1 LRGIREFMKELI
13 NNKSRLKYI
22 YKSYAHSFIFDSI
35 VEGNTPAQIFVDDA
49 EDISIFLICEGNC
62 VYFGGEVEDK
72 DKYKEAINFFKEN
85 CLSESRRKELGVVK
99 INYYTEAWKKELL
112 EGLKEFDCNLYDR
125 SLFKQ
130 DLKYVKAVRNDD
142 NVIVKKIDN
151 EVLQNTSLGN
161 LNCLIDEVMGM
172 WGSEDNFIKNGFGYC
187 AIMDGNIISWCTA
200 EYVSKNY
207 CGIGIET
214 IEAHERKG
222 VATMISNE
230 FLKGCLA
237 SNITPYWDSWK
248 KNIPSVRVA
257 EKNNFKK
264 VCDYKVVFIKFD

>member
-1 LRGIREFMKELI
+1 LRGVKEVMKELK
-13 NNKSRLKYI
+13 NNKSRLKVL
-22 YKSYAHSFIFDSI
+22 YKSYAHSFVFDSI
-35 VEGNTPAQIFVDDA
+35 AEGNTPAQIFVDDI
-49 EDISIFLICEGNC
+49 ENISIFLICEGHC

-72 DKYKEAINFFKEN
+72 NKYKEAINFFKEN

-99 INYYTEAWKKELL
+99 INYYTEVWEKELL
-112 EGLKEFDCNLYDR
+112 EGLKEFDCKLYDR

-130 DLKYVKAVRNDD
+130 DLKYVPAVRNDD

-151 EVLQNTSLGN
+151 EVLKNTSIGN

-172 WGSEDNFIKNGFGYC
+172 WGSTDNFIKNGFGYC
-187 AIMDGNIISWCTA
+187 AIIDGKIISWCTA

-214 IEAHERKG
+214 IEDYERKG
-222 VATMISNE
+222 VATIISNE

-248 KNIPSVRVA
+248 RNIPSVRVA
-257 EKNNFKK
+257 EKNNFRI
-264 VCDYKVVFIKFD
+264 VCDYKVALIEFD